1 MGLFRSLSV
10 VAVSIFVLSVVND
23 NKKIHSIPLI
33 GESINHNLKEMRHII
48 IIIVIALLELV
59 L

>member
-10 VAVSIFVLSVVND
+10 VAVSIFVLSIVND
-23 NKKIHSIPLI
+23 NKKIHSIPFI
-33 GESINHNLKEMRHII
+33 GESLNHNLKEMRHII